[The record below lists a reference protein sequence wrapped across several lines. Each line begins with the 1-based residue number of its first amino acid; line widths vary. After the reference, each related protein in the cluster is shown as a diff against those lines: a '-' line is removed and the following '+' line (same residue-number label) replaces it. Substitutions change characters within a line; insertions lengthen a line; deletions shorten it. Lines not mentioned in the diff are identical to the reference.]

1 MCLQICLSSKTV
13 LRIDSLSRGCT
24 QDDES
29 NVIMGLIAL
38 SDADSHL

>member
-1 MCLQICLSSKTV
+1 MLVSLPVALC
-13 LRIDSLSRGCT
+13 IDHLSRGCT